1 MLKFWYDRFL
11 IRAVERKGQQIN
23 SLQLEGGLEGTVEP
37 ESQQNGG
44 KINTPLQLEHGY
56 CWDTPEGVAFSQNS
70 KHHFGMY
77 IYI

>member
-1 MLKFWYDRFL
+1 MTDFWFEL
-11 IRAVERKGQQIN
+11 FKESAQQIN
-23 SLQLEGGLEGTVEP
+23 SLQLEGGLEGTDEP